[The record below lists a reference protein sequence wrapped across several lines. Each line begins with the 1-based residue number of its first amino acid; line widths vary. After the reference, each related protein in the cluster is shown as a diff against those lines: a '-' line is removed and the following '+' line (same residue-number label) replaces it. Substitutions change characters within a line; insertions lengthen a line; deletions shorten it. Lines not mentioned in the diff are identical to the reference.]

1 MEMVRE
7 LRACGPPS
15 SSLGAHLL
23 SLRDPKT
30 DQLLDDYQLEAE
42 LSTFFGAGEG
52 LGFLPTHVGLCILG
66 SAPASLRLH
75 IDARATLHKK
85 LQHVIVPV
93 PFWKRSQTWT
103 HDAR

>member
-30 DQLLDDYQLEAE
+30 NQLLDDYQLEAE

-52 LGFLPTHVGLCILG
+52 FAFIPNVVGLSMLDVV
-66 SAPASLRLH
+66 PASLLYM
-75 IDARATLHKK
+75 DARAT
-85 LQHVIVPV
+85 
-93 PFWKRSQTWT
+93 
-103 HDAR
+103 